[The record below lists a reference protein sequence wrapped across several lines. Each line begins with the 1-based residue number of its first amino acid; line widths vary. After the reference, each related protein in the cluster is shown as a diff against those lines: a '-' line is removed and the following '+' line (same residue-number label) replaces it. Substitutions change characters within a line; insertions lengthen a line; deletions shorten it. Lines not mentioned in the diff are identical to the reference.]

1 MFYPSAKVAKILR
14 ERERQ
19 EKTTNGS
26 TFVNCHGENIVNF
39 VQQKLG
45 CFANLFIKVL
55 CQVHFFYFILNG

>member
-1 MFYPSAKVAKILR
+1 MFYPSATVAKILR

-39 VQQKLG
+39 VQQK
-45 CFANLFIKVL
+45 
-55 CQVHFFYFILNG
+55 

>member
-1 MFYPSAKVAKILR
+1 MFSIQNVLSKCKGCQNF

-39 VQQKLG
+39 VQQK
-45 CFANLFIKVL
+45 
-55 CQVHFFYFILNG
+55 

>member
-1 MFYPSAKVAKILR
+1 MFYPCAKVAKILRER

-39 VQQKLG
+39 VQQK
-45 CFANLFIKVL
+45 
-55 CQVHFFYFILNG
+55 